1 MPDRTA
7 PDAATHVLTGAGI
20 GQGIALGPVL
30 RAAAPLPEP
39 ADAPSRLDVTAEQ
52 DRIAPAVAA
61 VSATLNERAERV
73 EGIARDVLEAQA
85 MIVEDETLDAEIAQ
99 RIAGGKTAERAVFEA
114 CASFRDTLVELGG
127 YMAERAGDLD
137 DIAQRLI
144 AELTGVAAPGLPV
157 SATPYVLVA
166 RDLAPAETALL
177 DLDLVLAFVT
187 SEGGPTSHTAILA
200 REKSIVAVVGC
211 DGADALNDGDEVVVD
226 AGEGTVTVRPTDDER
241 GDAERRI
248 AERAAALAAPAQPG
262 ALADGTPVPLLA
274 NLGSADAAVPA
285 AEAGAEGVGLFRTEF
300 LFLDARQAPAVDEQ
314 QAHYVRLLK
323 AFAGRKVVVR
333 VLDAGADKPLE
344 FLNDAH
350 EDNPAL
356 GVRGLRA
363 LRASEDILREQL
375 TALAAAAAETD
386 ADLWVMAPMVA
397 MVEEARYFTE
407 LAHEY
412 GIGMA
417 GVMIEIPAAALI
429 ADRILAVTD
438 FVSIGTNDLTQYT
451 MAADRL
457 LGAVASYQSPWHPA
471 VLKLVAEAGRAGA
484 ALGKPVGVCGEAA
497 SDPDLAF
504 VLVGLGVGTLSMS
517 PSALPDVRAAL
528 KCVTR
533 EQAVH
538 LAELALAAEDAASAR
553 LAVRDALAND
563 PIPTPQHERSSS

>member
-1 MPDRTA
+1 
-7 PDAATHVLTGAGI
+7 
-20 GQGIALGPVL
+20 
-30 RAAAPLPEP
+30 
-39 ADAPSRLDVTAEQ
+39 
-52 DRIAPAVAA
+52 
-61 VSATLNERAERV
+61 
-73 EGIARDVLEAQA
+73 
-85 MIVEDETLDAEIAQ
+85 
-99 RIAGGKTAERAVFEA
+99 
-114 CASFRDTLVELGG
+114 
-127 YMAERAGDLD
+127 
-137 DIAQRLI
+137 
-144 AELTGVAAPGLPV
+144 
-157 SATPYVLVA
+157 
-166 RDLAPAETALL
+166 
-177 DLDLVLAFVT
+177 
-187 SEGGPTSHTAILA
+187 
-200 REKSIVAVVGC
+200 
-211 DGADALNDGDEVVVD
+211 
-226 AGEGTVTVRPTDDER
+226 
-241 GDAERRI
+241 
-248 AERAAALAAPAQPG
+248 
-262 ALADGTPVPLLA
+262 VPLLA

-397 MVEEARYFTE
+397 TVEEARYFTE

-497 SDPDLAF
+497 SDPDLAL